1 MMWSLPIAVEI
12 DGKEYAIRN
21 KCDFRV
27 VLDVISS
34 LSDEELE
41 MEQRVEC
48 ALFQFYGNDELNTV
62 EKVLSSLNDIKI
74 AIVEMMKI
82 INLGKEETD
91 EEYKPKLMDWEH
103 DFTQL
108 APPISRTLGYSVR
121 DAKNYTHWYDFIG
134 AYMEIGECTFS
145 NIITIRSKKQK
156 GKPLEKWE
164 QEFYRE
170 NKKLVDLPQ
179 NLTEEEKEWLDSDW

>member
-34 LSDEELE
+34 LNDEELE
-41 MEQRVEC
+41 MEYRIEC
-48 ALFQFYGNDELNTV
+48 ALFQFYGNDELDTV
-62 EKVLSSLNDIKI
+62 EKVLTSLNDIQI

-91 EEYKPKLMDWEH
+91 EEHKPKLMDWKH
-103 DFTQL
+103 DFQQI
-108 APPISRTLGYSVR
+108 APPISRVLGYSVR

-134 AYMEIGECTFS
+134 AYMEIGDCTFA
-145 NIITIRSKKQK
+145 NIISIRNKRMK
-156 GKPLEKWE
+156 GKKLEDWE

-170 NKKLVDLPQ
+170 NKKIIDLPHK
-179 NLTEEEKEWLDSDW
+179 LTDEEQEWLDSDW